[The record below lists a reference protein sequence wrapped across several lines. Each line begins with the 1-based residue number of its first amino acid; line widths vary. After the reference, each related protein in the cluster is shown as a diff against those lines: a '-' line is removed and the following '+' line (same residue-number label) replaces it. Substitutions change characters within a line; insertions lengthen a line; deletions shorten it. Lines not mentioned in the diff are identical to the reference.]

1 MHEGARGYGGRG
13 GQRVGFGAPS
23 EDASTK
29 FLTKS
34 SGEFRSVQGSARQR
48 QEADM
53 GGEEYGMNS
62 YGGSRDPY
70 GGSPFGGRGGAG
82 YMHQDRQGF
91 GGRGGMSMGSGYGS
105 MGDRQGFG
113 GRGGDDRQGYG
124 GRGGQRVG
132 FGAPAE
138 DKSTAFLTKSKDE
151 FRAVHGSGRQ
161 RQEAENSQQGQYGDQ
176 YDSYSMGR
184 GGGGRDMY
192 GGGQDRY
199 GGGRGPYQDR
209 GESRGGPSPYY

>member
-1 MHEGARGYGGRG
+1 MGSGYG
-13 GQRVGFGAPS
+13 S
-23 EDASTK
+23 
-29 FLTKS
+29 
-34 SGEFRSVQGSARQR
+34 
-48 QEADM
+48 M
-53 GGEEYGMNS
+53 G
-62 YGGSRDPY
+62 
-70 GGSPFGGRGGAG
+70 
-82 YMHQDRQGF
+82 DRQGF

-105 MGDRQGFG
+105 MVTARGLAAAAECRWARGT
-113 GRGGDDRQGYG
+113 GRWVTARGLAAAAECRWARGTGRWVTARGSVAVAGMTARGSG

-199 GGGRGPYQDR
+199 GGGRGGPYQDR
-209 GESRGGPSPYY
+209 

>member
-1 MHEGARGYGGRG
+1 
-13 GQRVGFGAPS
+13 
-23 EDASTK
+23 
-29 FLTKS
+29 
-34 SGEFRSVQGSARQR
+34 
-48 QEADM
+48 
-53 GGEEYGMNS
+53 MNS

-70 GGSPFGGRGGAG
+70 GGSP
-82 YMHQDRQGF
+82 F

-113 GRGGDDRQGYG
+113 GRGGMSMGSGYGSMGDRQGSG

-192 GGGQDRY
+192 GGGQVRY
-199 GGGRGPYQDR
+199 GGGRGPYQ
-209 GESRGGPSPYY
+209 